1 MNATTQQRGDAL
13 RRMRESRGLTQKQLG
28 DLIGVSQSTV
38 DKYESGIFD
47 LKIDKALKIVTA
59 LNCTLGDLMGA

>member
-1 MNATTQQRGDAL
+1 MNTTKQQRGDAV

-28 DLIGVSQSTV
+28 DMIGVGQSTV

-47 LKIDKALKIVTA
+47 LKIDMALKIVSA
-59 LNCTLGDLMGA
+59 LNCTIADLMGA